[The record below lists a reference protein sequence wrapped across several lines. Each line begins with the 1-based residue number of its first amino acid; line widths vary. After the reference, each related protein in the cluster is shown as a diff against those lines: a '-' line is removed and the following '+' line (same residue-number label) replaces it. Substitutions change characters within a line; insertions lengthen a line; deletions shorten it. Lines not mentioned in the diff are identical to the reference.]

1 MEFPGFFV
9 CPECKPV
16 AVAKLAR
23 GEMIGT
29 IWRKGKS
36 LVMRRDAVFPDRCVY
51 CNDSANGYRLK
62 RTYYWHHPALY
73 LLILTPFAPL
83 ILYIIVALFARK
95 SVTMAIPLCR
105 RHHRR
110 LVLRRLIALGGFYS
124 VPGLLGGRA
133 QLHQWIIGGF
143 GSANLPRCLGRCRV
157 CRSRFRSD
165 SNRRDSGGP
174 LWHRFGIS
182 GGVSGMAASISHA
195 QHPMPHALERG
206 TRVWCFAGP
215 APHLRN
221 EATTIRAGLAI

>member
-9 CPECKPV
+9 CPECKPI

-36 LVMRRDAVFPDRCVY
+36 LVMRRDAVFPDCCVY

-83 ILYIIVALFARK
+83 ILYFIVSVLTRK
-95 SVTMAIPLCR
+95 SVTVAVPLCR

-110 LVLRRLIALGGFYS
+110 LVLKRLIALGIFMASLAFLAAGINFTSGVLAVLALATFVGALVGAGFADRVLAATRIDETQVVFS
-124 VPGLLGGRA
+124 GT
-133 QLHQWIIGGF
+133 
-143 GSANLPRCLGRCRV
+143 GSA
-157 CRSRFRSD
+157 FREEF
-165 SNRRDSGGP
+165 P
-174 LWHRFGIS
+174 EW
-182 GGVSGMAASISHA
+182 
-195 QHPMPHALERG
+195 PHQ
-206 TRVWCFAGP
+206 
-215 APHLRN
+215 
-221 EATTIRAGLAI
+221 